1 MSRNSRASL
10 AKGSITSG
18 LGGSR
23 GGTLKLADHKSAD
36 RGVHKSIERWSER
49 SKTWKDAEE
58 RLVFACESLEER
70 EKWVFYLGMILEYF
84 VTTL

>member
-1 MSRNSRASL
+1 MGA
-10 AKGSITSG
+10 

-23 GGTLKLADHKSAD
+23 RGGLLLNEGRKSVGGG
-36 RGVHKSIERWSER
+36 GVHKSIERWSER
-49 SKTWKDAEE
+49 NKTWKDAEE

>member
-1 MSRNSRASL
+1 MLLNAGRKSV
-10 AKGSITSG
+10 
-18 LGGSR
+18 GG
-23 GGTLKLADHKSAD
+23 GG
-36 RGVHKSIERWSER
+36 VNKSIERWSER
-49 SKTWKDAEE
+49 NKTWKDAEE